1 MADTDKNIRK
11 GYLMVVLAG
20 ALWGSTGTLSKYI
33 FNFGIDPLTLSMLR
47 ISVSFVLLFLFMLIT
62 GRRIHL
68 KLADLP
74 FFLFFGAFSV
84 AVFNFLY
91 MTAIQLT
98 TVTTAV
104 VLLYTAPA
112 FSMLAA
118 RLFLKERLTLRK
130 VIALLLTFIGVVFVM
145 EAFSP
150 ERFII
155 SIPGVFAGIGSG
167 LTYGVYSIFSK
178 IAFKKGYGTLET
190 VIIALGTGLIFLFT
204 VRPPWIIIPLFSEP
218 LLLWILVF
226 AVAVLATMLAYV
238 FFVTGLVHVE
248 AGRATLTAAV
258 EPVVAIMLAA
268 AFLGER
274 LSPVQFIG
282 VVAVLGS
289 IYWQAEVK
297 P

>member
-1 MADTDKNIRK
+1 MADTDKNIKK
-11 GYLMVVLAG
+11 GYLMVALAG
-20 ALWGSTGTLSKYI
+20 TLWGSTGPLSKYI

-47 ISVSFVLLFLFMLIT
+47 ISVSFILLFLFVRIT
-62 GRRIHL
+62 GRRLHL
-68 KLADLP
+68 KLIDLP
-74 FFLFFGAFSV
+74 FFLLFGAFSV
-84 AVFNFLY
+84 AAFNFLY

-130 VIALLLTFIGVVFVM
+130 LFALLLTFAGVLLVM

-150 ERFII
+150 ESFII
-155 SIPGVFAGIGSG
+155 SIPGVFAGLGSG

-178 IAFKKGYGTLET
+178 IAFKRGYGTLET
-190 VIIALGTGLIFLFT
+190 VIIALGTALIFLLSL
-204 VRPPWIIIPLFSEP
+204 RPPWVIMPLFSEP
-218 LLLWILVF
+218 LLLWILVL
-226 AVAVLATMLAYV
+226 AVAVFATMLAYV

-258 EPVVAIMLAA
+258 EPVVAIILAA
-268 AFLGER
+268 VFLGER

-282 VVAVLGS
+282 VVAVLGA
-289 IYWQAEVK
+289 IYWQAE
-297 P
+297 